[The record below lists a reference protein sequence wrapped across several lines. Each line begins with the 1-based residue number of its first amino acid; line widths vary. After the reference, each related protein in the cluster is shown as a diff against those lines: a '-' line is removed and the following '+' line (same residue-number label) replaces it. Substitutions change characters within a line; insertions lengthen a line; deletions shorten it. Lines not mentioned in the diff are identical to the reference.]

1 MNPFDLPIKRIEE
14 LVEEHGTPLY
24 IVSKSKLIENFNR
37 LNNALPAA
45 NLFYAVKANP
55 HEGILEI
62 LHEAGADFDVASKGE
77 IIAAIKAGAN
87 PEKDLIFADTVKIPK
102 QIAFADG
109 VGVDDFTYDN
119 ESEIIKLAKHA
130 PNAKVH
136 LRIAVSNKGSV
147 AQLSKKFGAKPED
160 AMYLLEKA
168 KKAGLRPD
176 GISFHVGSQCLDS
189 SRYVEAL
196 NTTKE
201 IFVEAEKRGMKLNQ
215 VDIGGGF
222 PVKYINEEINIEKMC
237 EIITSTYNK
246 LFDESVRLVAEPGR
260 SIVGDAMISVT
271 EVVGES
277 VRNDKNWLYLDDGLF
292 GSFLEVFLY
301 NMKFPMK
308 TNTTG
313 PLNKYIL
320 AGPTC
325 DCIDVISRDENG
337 KECEVELPKMKMY
350 DLLIAGSM
358 GAYTFSES
366 TRFNG
371 HEPPKFVYIE

>member
-24 IVSKSKLIENFNR
+24 IVSKSKLIENFNL

-45 NLFYAVKANP
+45 KLFYAVKANP

-246 LFDESVRLVAEPGR
+246 LFD
-260 SIVGDAMISVT
+260 
-271 EVVGES
+271 
-277 VRNDKNWLYLDDGLF
+277 
-292 GSFLEVFLY
+292 
-301 NMKFPMK
+301 
-308 TNTTG
+308 
-313 PLNKYIL
+313 
-320 AGPTC
+320 
-325 DCIDVISRDENG
+325 
-337 KECEVELPKMKMY
+337 
-350 DLLIAGSM
+350 
-358 GAYTFSES
+358 
-366 TRFNG
+366 
-371 HEPPKFVYIE
+371 